1 MKNLTFTSM
10 KKYIILT
17 ATIVGLYACTPNHEK
32 MQTENVELVKNYVAA
47 VENMDFEAMNNYLAD
62 NYMGLGPSYGDTIYK
77 AQAVENWK
85 DNVENLY
92 ESITYTRLQFAPV
105 TISEGDSKG
114 EWVGNWAEMNIVYKS
129 GDKITLWANTNYMV
143 ENGKIIR
150 SLTLYNEADALRQL
164 GYAIVPA
171 EE

>member
-1 MKNLTFTSM
+1 M
-10 KKYIILT
+10 KKYIILM
-17 ATIVGLYACTPNHEK
+17 AIVVGLYACTPNTANK
-32 MQTENVELVKNYVAA
+32 GVENVEVVKNYVTA
-47 VENMDFEAMNNYLAD
+47 VENLDFDAMSNYLAD

-85 DNVENLY
+85 RNVEDLY
-92 ESITYTRLQFAPV
+92 ESIQYTRSQLAPV
-105 TISEGDSKG
+105 VIKEGDAKG
-114 EWVGNWAEMNIVYKS
+114 DWVGNWAEMNIVYKS
-129 GDKITLWANTNYMV
+129 GDKITLWANTNYQV

-164 GYAIVPA
+164 GYTIVPA